1 MAIKVGIQLY
11 SVRNALAERPYETLK
26 AVSELG
32 YKYIEAANH
41 NAAEDDGV
49 GFGVPAAKMKES
61 MDSYGLQIAGCH
73 INPLLP
79 QRLPK
84 ILEYHSKIGNKQIGC
99 DIEFYP
105 YGDMEYLKRRCEL
118 FNEVGRICKENGF
131 RYYYHNHYQ
140 EFQRFGDTTVYDY
153 IMSHTDPSLVYVEM
167 DLYWIARGGMD
178 PLEYIE
184 KYKDRIIL
192 IHQKDFPENA
202 RQTLDMFDGVV
213 RRDGNLTHEVFS
225 ATKFPSCFTEVGT
238 GVLPIQRYIDALSDA
253 PNLEYLILEQ
263 DFTSCPTELES
274 IKQSMAAFK
283 KLKGIQLT

>member
-11 SVRNALAERPYETLK
+11 SVRNALAQKPYETLK
-26 AVSELG
+26 AVSDIG

-49 GFGVPAAKMKES
+49 GFGVPAEKMKES

-73 INPLLP
+73 INPLMP

-84 ILEYHSKIGNKQIGC
+84 IFEYHSKIGNKQIGC
-99 DIEFYP
+99 DIEFFP
-105 YGDMEYLKRRCEL
+105 YGDLDYLNRRCEL

-131 RYYYHNHYQ
+131 RFYYHNHFE
-140 EFQRFGDTTVYDY
+140 EFQYFGDTTIYDY
-153 IMSHTDPSLVYVEM
+153 IMAHTDPSLVFVEM

-178 PLEYIE
+178 PVAYIE

-192 IHQKDFPENA
+192 IHQKDFPADAPQSLN
-202 RQTLDMFDGVV
+202 MFDGIV
-213 RRDGNLTHEVFS
+213 RKDANLNHDVFS
-225 ATKFPSCFTEVGT
+225 AIQFPSCFTEVGT
-238 GVLPIQRYIDALSDA
+238 GVLPIQQYINALSSA

-263 DFTSCPTELES
+263 DFTACPTELES
-274 IKQSMAAFK
+274 IKKSMDAFK
-283 KLKGIQLT
+283 NLKGIQLD